1 MVNINEVHTDVST
14 VNPFKEKDSP
24 IEFEVKKRTV
34 FKNKENIMSNAQ
46 QFKITKKKIINHKKK
61 LKTNIIN
68 SYDI

>member
-1 MVNINEVHTDVST
+1 MITMNEIHTDVSTT

-46 QFKITKKKIINHKKK
+46 QFKITKKKIINQNT
-61 LKTNIIN
+61 L
-68 SYDI
+68 